1 MSIVRISEVEAVL
14 ERAEAISSV
23 ISISW
28 ARTALGW
35 MLLRRDPSVA
45 RTVIDQA
52 LDEARR
58 IDYPIAIAVGIRSR
72 AFADLLDGHL
82 DQAVDDDR

>member
-1 MSIVRISEVEAVL
+1 
-14 ERAEAISSV
+14 
-23 ISISW
+23 
-28 ARTALGW
+28 

-58 IDYPIAIAVGIRSR
+58 IDYPIAIAIGIRSR

-82 DQAVDDDR
+82 DRAVDDDR